1 MRPGKFCAKVVFL
14 PNIDPSFTRGLLI
27 SPGGAR
33 PVLRATEPSRSYHF
47 PRTEIKGRTGVDE
60 ARATCL
66 NIDNHYPRYA
76 HQEICRTQQSRCGR
90 AE

>member
-1 MRPGKFCAKVVFL
+1 M
-14 PNIDPSFTRGLLI
+14 
-27 SPGGAR
+27 
-33 PVLRATEPSRSYHF
+33 LRATEPSLSYHF

-66 NIDNHYPRYA
+66 NIDNDNHYPRYA
-76 HQEICRTQQSRCGR
+76 HQEICWTQQSRYGR